1 MTEPYDPLD
10 YKNLA
15 RSVVDALLATGATP
29 LPPTERFAGSG
40 VYAVYYRGGLPYY
53 GRYSSTDLTKP
64 IYVGKAI
71 PTGGRKGSPQKGS
84 GASSELFQRLKQH
97 AKSIEQA
104 KNLDLQEFR
113 CRHLVVMPVWISLAE
128 RFLVEHFRPIWNTVV
143 DGFGNH
149 DPGKGRLNMRRPRWD
164 VVHPGRPWATRLKA
178 VETVE
183 DIIRTLDKPAP

>member
-1 MTEPYDPLD
+1 MAEAYDPLD

-15 RSVVDALLATGATP
+15 RSVVDALLNTSAVA
-29 LPPTERFAGSG
+29 LPPGESFAGSG
-40 VYAVYYRGGLPYY
+40 VYALYYLGSLPYY
-53 GRYSSTDLTKP
+53 VRYSSVSSNAP

-71 PTGGRKGSPQKGS
+71 PTGGRKGSPQKAS
-84 GASSELFQRLKQH
+84 GAGNELFRRLTEH

-104 KNLDLQEFR
+104 RNLNLQEFR
-113 CRHLVVMPVWISLAE
+113 CRYLVVMPVWISLAE
-128 RFLVEHFRPIWNTVV
+128 RFLVEHYRPVWNTMV

-178 VETVE
+178 SETVE
-183 DIIRTLDKPAP
+183 EIIQTLDRLEP

>member
-1 MTEPYDPLD
+1 MAEAYDPLD

-15 RSVVDALLATGATP
+15 RSVVDALLVSSPTS
-29 LPPTERFAGSG
+29 LPPVERFTGSG
-40 VYAVYYRGGLPYY
+40 VYAVYYLGDLPYY
-53 GRYSSTDLTKP
+53 ARYSATDLIRP

-71 PTGGRKGSPQKGS
+71 PTGGRKGSPRKGS
-84 GASSELFQRLKQH
+84 GASSELFHRLKQH

-128 RFLVEHFRPIWNTVV
+128 RFLVEHFRPLWNTVV

-149 DPGKGRLNMRRPRWD
+149 DPGKGRLSMRRPRWD

-178 VETVE
+178 EETVE
-183 DIIRTLDKPAP
+183 DIIRSLDQPAP